1 MNARGLVVAT
11 SVAVLVPLLLLSAVG
26 MSPRAAQPQIAPSL
40 SPDPEQ
46 ASQAL
51 ANDPL
56 MFIENVGQFAGGARF
71 LVHGGDRTIWLAQD
85 ALWVTVLEP
94 GSEGAE
100 GQGGEGAGEHS
111 SARFH
116 EAAPQP
122 GKAVHLKLS
131 FPGAEP
137 HPRLEPF
144 DRLDTHVSYFIGG
157 DPAGWRADV
166 PVWGGVRYVDLY
178 PGIDLELA
186 GQDGRLAPRLVVRG
200 DEGAAQLAGV
210 HLRVE
215 GADALALDGD
225 RLRLRTPL
233 GDFTLPLFQV
243 DGVADVKRFYSALT
257 GDQIAWPFATS
268 MDDAP
273 SAIRNP
279 RSPTDNPAD
288 LLYATF
294 LGGSSS
300 DDGFGIVVDGSGHA
314 YVTGDT
320 SSSNFPAAGGPGYDT
335 SHNGEDDAFVVKL
348 DPTGTGLAYATF
360 LGGSREDDGWDI
372 AVDGSGNAYV
382 TGRTN
387 SSDFP
392 AAGGPGYDTSHNGE
406 YDAFVVKLA
415 VPRFV
420 YLPLVLRNR

>member
-40 SPDPEQ
+40 PPDTGQ

-51 ANDPL
+51 TNDPL
-56 MFIENVGQFAGGARF
+56 MFIENVGQFADGACF
-71 LVHGGDRTIWLAQD
+71 LVHGGDRTIWLAED

-100 GQGGEGAGEHS
+100 GQGSEGAEGHS
-111 SARFH
+111 SARSH
-116 EAAPQP
+116 EMAPQP

-215 GADALALDGD
+215 GAGALA
-225 RLRLRTPL
+225 P
-233 GDFTLPLFQV
+233 
-243 DGVADVKRFYSALT
+243 
-257 GDQIAWPFATS
+257 AWPMPPSWGEAAKTMDGTSPWTAPAT
-268 MDDAP
+268 
-273 SAIRNP
+273 
-279 RSPTDNPAD
+279 PT
-288 LLYATF
+288 
-294 LGGSSS
+294 
-300 DDGFGIVVDGSGHA
+300 
-314 YVTGDT
+314 
-320 SSSNFPAAGGPGYDT
+320 
-335 SHNGEDDAFVVKL
+335 
-348 DPTGTGLAYATF
+348 
-360 LGGSREDDGWDI
+360 
-372 AVDGSGNAYV
+372 
-382 TGRTN
+382 
-387 SSDFP
+387 
-392 AAGGPGYDTSHNGE
+392 
-406 YDAFVVKLA
+406 
-415 VPRFV
+415 
-420 YLPLVLRNR
+420 